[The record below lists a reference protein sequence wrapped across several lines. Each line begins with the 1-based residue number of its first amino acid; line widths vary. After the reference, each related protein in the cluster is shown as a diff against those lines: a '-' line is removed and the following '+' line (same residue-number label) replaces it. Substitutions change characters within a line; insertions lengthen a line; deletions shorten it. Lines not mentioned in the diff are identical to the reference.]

1 MKLIYFIRAKLN
13 YLIYQIIIR
22 PLVFLWEAETAHNQ
36 LKKMGLGVGKFS
48 IGRFVIKVLFH
59 FQNKALFTVV
69 DGIKYDNPVG
79 LSAGFDKDGEL
90 ADIYPLIG
98 FGFAELGSFTGDVCP
113 GNPGVGLRLF
123 RLVKSK
129 SILVWYGLN
138 NMGAEA
144 ISERLRGVGFK
155 IPIGISVAK
164 TNNNAVFNLQASIK
178 DYQKTIHEFK
188 DIGDY
193 YTINISCPN
202 TLDGEPFVDAGNLD
216 TLLGSLDSVKQDNKP
231 VYLKMAA
238 DLGEDE
244 VNVIVD
250 LCLDHKVDGL
260 VLTNLTKPSLNNE
273 YHKEEL
279 IFNRGALSGL
289 PVQRISTEMV
299 RHVYQRT
306 RGELTI
312 IGVGGIFNADD
323 AYEKIT
329 SGANL
334 VEMITGMI
342 YEGPQ
347 VVGEINRGLVELLR
361 KDGFSSIEEAVGS
374 RNPLL

>member
-144 ISERLRGVGFK
+144 ISERLRGVSFK

-164 TNNNAVFNLQASIK
+164 TNNNAVFNLQASIE

>member
-1 MKLIYFIRAKLN
+1 
-13 YLIYQIIIR
+13 
-22 PLVFLWEAETAHNQ
+22 
-36 LKKMGLGVGKFS
+36 
-48 IGRFVIKVLFH
+48 
-59 FQNKALFTVV
+59 
-69 DGIKYDNPVG
+69 
-79 LSAGFDKDGEL
+79 
-90 ADIYPLIG
+90 
-98 FGFAELGSFTGDVCP
+98 
-113 GNPGVGLRLF
+113 
-123 RLVKSK
+123 
-129 SILVWYGLN
+129 
-138 NMGAEA
+138 MGAEA

-216 TLLGSLDSVKQDNKP
+216 TLLSSLDSVKQDNKP